1 MKNSNNTTPG
11 ASRKQWVVIAI
22 IIVLAVA
29 AGAAILRSG
38 KSGQAPAA
46 EKVTK
51 AEEGHG
57 HDEHDDDAKGGVAK
71 EGGDH
76 KDSHGHEEKSEEHK
90 DEHAKDEHGHDE
102 KSDAAKAEGTKGE
115 ATKVAGGKAE
125 GGSDQKAA
133 ASEKKEG
140 GHDEK
145 VEFTQQQIASSGVSI
160 DTAGPSQ
167 VSTTVQ
173 LPGEI
178 KFNEDRTAHVVPRV
192 AGVVESVHVDLGQQV
207 RKGQV
212 LAVLASVGVSEQ
224 RSELLAA
231 QKRLSLAKVTA
242 DRERRLFEDKISA
255 QQDFLQAEQ
264 AQREAEIAVSNASQK
279 LQAIGASAGSGSLS
293 RYELRAPF
301 DGMVVEKHL
310 SMGESVRE
318 DAQVFTV
325 SDLSSVWA
333 QINVSASNLNLVRV
347 GEQAVIRASGFEQ
360 SATGKVSYVGSLLGE
375 QTRTA
380 AARVTLAN
388 PNLAWRPGLF
398 VTVEL
403 VSGKSDAL
411 VTVSAEAIQTVEEK
425 PTVFVKVDGGF
436 EARTVRIGRSDG
448 KRVEILGGLEA
459 GTTYAGKNSFAVKA
473 QKGKGSSGHE
483 H

>member
-1 MKNSNNTTPG
+1 MKNSNDTSAGSLRT
-11 ASRKQWVVIAI
+11 QWVAIAI
-22 IIVLAVA
+22 IIVLAIA
-29 AGAAILRSG
+29 AGTAIMRSG
-38 KSGQAPAA
+38 KSGQAPAGQSQQA
-46 EKVTK
+46 AKHETDGHAHDEHDGDVRK
-51 AEEGHG
+51 AAPKGGEAGHADPHG
-57 HDEHDDDAKGGVAK
+57 HDE
-71 EGGDH
+71 
-76 KDSHGHEEKSEEHK
+76 KSAEH
-90 DEHAKDEHGHDE
+90 KDEHGHDE
-102 KSDAAKAEGTKGE
+102 K
-115 ATKVAGGKAE
+115 
-125 GGSDQKAA
+125 AA
-133 ASEKKEG
+133 AGAGKEE
-140 GHDEK
+140 GHGEK
-145 VEFTQQQIASSGVSI
+145 VEFTKAQIASSGVSI

-167 VSTTVQ
+167 ISTTVQ

-192 AGVVESVHVDLGQQV
+192 AGVVESVSVDLGQQV

-224 RSELLAA
+224 RSELLSA
-231 QKRLSLAKVTA
+231 QKRLALARVTA

-264 AQREAEIAVSNASQK
+264 AQREAEIAVTNATQK
-279 LQAIGASAGSGSLS
+279 LQAIGASAGSGNLS

-310 SMGESVRE
+310 SIGESVRE
-318 DAQVFTV
+318 DAQVFTI

-347 GEQAVIRASGFEQ
+347 GEQAIIRASGFEQ
-360 SATGKVSYVGSLLGE
+360 SASGRVSYVGSLLGE

-380 AARVTLAN
+380 VARVTLAN
-388 PNLAWRPGLF
+388 PALAWRPGLF

-403 VSGKSDAL
+403 VSGTSNAP
-411 VTVSAEAIQTVEEK
+411 VTVSADAVQTVEDR
-425 PTVFVKVDGGF
+425 PTVFVQVNGGF
-436 EARTVRIGRSDG
+436 EARTVRLGRTDG
-448 KRVEILGGLEA
+448 KRVEILEGLDA
-459 GTTYAGKNSFAVKA
+459 GTPHAGKGSFAVKA

>member
-1 MKNSNNTTPG
+1 MKHDNDTSAG
-11 ASRKQWVVIAI
+11 ASRRQWVVIAI
-22 IIVLAVA
+22 ILVLAAA
-29 AGAAILRSG
+29 AGTAILRSG
-38 KSGQAPAA
+38 KPGQAAA
-46 EKVTK
+46 GEKVSE
-51 AEEGHG
+51 AGHG
-57 HDEHDDDAKGGVAK
+57 HAENAAEHQ
-71 EGGDH
+71 
-76 KDSHGHEEKSEEHK
+76 
-90 DEHAKDEHGHDE
+90 DEHGHDE
-102 KSDAAKAEGTKGE
+102 KTAATARTESKA
-115 ATKVAGGKAE
+115 GKE
-125 GGSDQKAA
+125 P
-133 ASEKKEG
+133 KEG
-140 GHDEK
+140 GHEEK
-145 VEFTQQQIASSGVSI
+145 VGFTDRQIASSAVSI
-160 DTAGPSQ
+160 DTAGPAQ
-167 VSTTVQ
+167 IATTAQ

-231 QKRLSLAKVTA
+231 QKRLSLARVTA
-242 DRERRLFEDKISA
+242 DRERRLFEDRISA

-279 LQAIGASAGSGSLS
+279 LKAIGATATATAGSLA

-318 DAQVFTV
+318 DAQVFTI

-333 QINVSASNLNLVRV
+333 QISVSASNLNLVRV

-380 AARVTLAN
+380 VARVTLAN

-403 VSGKSDAL
+403 VSGKSDAP
-411 VTVSAEAIQTVEEK
+411 VTVSADAVQTVEDK

-436 EARTVRIGRSDG
+436 EARTVRIGRTDG
-448 KRVEILGGLEA
+448 QRVEILDGLDA
-459 GTTYAGKNSFAVKA
+459 GTSHAGRNSFAVKA

>member
-1 MKNSNNTTPG
+1 MNNSNDTTAGSP
-11 ASRKQWVVIAI
+11 RKQWVVIAI
-22 IIVLAVA
+22 ILVLAVA

-38 KSGQAPAA
+38 KPGRAPEA
-46 EKVTK
+46 EQISKT
-51 AEEGHG
+51 ADGHA
-57 HDEHDDDAKGGVAK
+57 HDAHDDDAKGPASK
-71 EGGDH
+71 EDGDH
-76 KDSHGHEEKSEEHK
+76 QDAHG
-90 DEHAKDEHGHDE
+90 KDEHGPSE
-102 KSDAAKAEGTKGE
+102 KT
-115 ATKVAGGKAE
+115 AGG
-125 GGSDQKAA
+125 
-133 ASEKKEG
+133 EKKAG

-145 VEFTQQQIASSGVSI
+145 VGFTPQQIASSSVSI

-192 AGVVESVHVDLGQQV
+192 AGVVESVHVDLGKQV
-207 RKGQV
+207 RKGQI
-212 LAVLASVGVSEQ
+212 LAVLASVSVSEQ

-231 QKRLSLAKVTA
+231 QKRLALAKVTA

-264 AQREAEIAVSNASQK
+264 AQREAEIAVSNATQK
-279 LQAIGASAGSGSLS
+279 LRAIGASAGSGSLS

-318 DAQVFTV
+318 DAQVFTI

-347 GEQAVIRASGFEQ
+347 GERAVIRANGFEQ
-360 SATGKVSYVGSLLGE
+360 SATGNVSYVGSLLGE

-380 AARVTLAN
+380 VARVTLAN
-388 PNLAWRPGLF
+388 PSLAWRPGLF

-403 VSGKSDAL
+403 VSGKSDAA
-411 VTVSAEAIQTVEEK
+411 VTVSADAIQTVEEK

-436 EARTVRIGRSDG
+436 EARTVRIGRTDG
-448 KRVEILGGLEA
+448 KKVEILEGLDA
-459 GTTYAGKNSFAVKA
+459 GTPYAGRNSFAVKA

>member
-1 MKNSNNTTPG
+1 MKNSTDTTAPT
-11 ASRKQWVVIAI
+11 SRKQWVVIAI
-22 IIVLAVA
+22 ILVLAVV
-29 AGAAILRSG
+29 AGIAILRSG
-38 KSGQAPAA
+38 KSGQASETGKVSTA
-46 EKVTK
+46 EG
-51 AEEGHG
+51 AHA
-57 HDEHDDDAKGGVAK
+57 HDEHADDAEHGAAGPAV
-71 EGGDH
+71 DH
-76 KDSHGHEEKSEEHK
+76 QDYHGREEASEAGEKS
-90 DEHAKDEHGHDE
+90 
-102 KSDAAKAEGTKGE
+102 
-115 ATKVAGGKAE
+115 
-125 GGSDQKAA
+125 Q
-133 ASEKKEG
+133 G
-140 GHDEK
+140 GHGGNGEK
-145 VEFTQQQIASSGVSI
+145 VGFTAQQIASSGVSI

-167 VSTTVQ
+167 IATTVQ

-231 QKRLSLAKVTA
+231 QKRLALAKVTA
-242 DRERRLFEDKISA
+242 ERERRLFEDRISA

-264 AQREAEIAVSNASQK
+264 AQREAEIAVSNATQK
-279 LQAIGASAGSGSLS
+279 LKAIGASAGSGSSLS

-318 DAQVFTV
+318 DAQVFTI

-380 AARVTLAN
+380 VARVTLAN
-388 PNLAWRPGLF
+388 PSLAWRPGLF

-403 VSGKSDAL
+403 VSGKADAPVSVSADAL
-411 VTVSAEAIQTVEEK
+411 QTVEEK

-436 EARTVRIGRSDG
+436 EARTVRIGRTDG
-448 KRVEILGGLEA
+448 QRVEILDGLEA
-459 GTTYAGKNSFAVKA
+459 GTTHAGRNSFAVKA
-473 QKGKGSSGHE
+473 QKGKGSAGHE

>member
-1 MKNSNNTTPG
+1 MKNTTDKSSG
-11 ASRKQWVVIAI
+11 SSRKQLVI
-22 IIVLAVA
+22 IIIIIALAIV

-38 KSGQAPAA
+38 KSGQVADT
-46 EKVTK
+46 EKVAK
-51 AEEGHG
+51 SEADGHG
-57 HDEHDDDAKGGVAK
+57 HDDHDDDAKTSVGK
-71 EGGDH
+71 DGDH
-76 KDSHGHEEKSEEHK
+76 KDSDGHAESSDEHK
-90 DEHAKDEHGHDE
+90 DEHTKDKHGHDE
-102 KSDAAKAEGTKGE
+102 KSAQAKAEKPE
-115 ATKVAGGKAE
+115 S
-125 GGSDQKAA
+125 GGSEKAA
-133 ASEKKEG
+133 AAGRKGG
-140 GHDEK
+140 GHEEK
-145 VEFTQQQIASSGVSI
+145 VEFTKEQIASSAISI
-160 DTAGPSQ
+160 ETAGPAQ
-167 VSTTVQ
+167 VATTVQ

-192 AGVVESVHVDLGQQV
+192 AGVVESVHVNLGQQV
-207 RKGQV
+207 KKGQV

-231 QKRLSLAKVTA
+231 QKRLALAKVTA
-242 DRERRLFEDKISA
+242 DRERKLFEDKISA

-279 LQAIGASAGSGSLS
+279 LQAIGATGGSGNLT

-318 DAQVFTV
+318 DAQVFTI

-347 GEQAVIRASGFEQ
+347 GETATIRATGFQQ

-380 AARVTLAN
+380 VARVTLPN
-388 PNLAWRPGLF
+388 PDLAWRPGLF

-403 VSGKSDAL
+403 VAGKSDAA
-411 VTVSAEAIQTVEEK
+411 VTVSADAIQTVEDK
-425 PTVFVKVDGGF
+425 PSVFVQVNGGF
-436 EARTVRIGRSDG
+436 EARPVRIGRSDG
-448 KRVEILGGLEA
+448 QRVEILSGLDA
-459 GTTYAGKNSFAVKA
+459 GSKLAGKNSFVVKA